1 MVVLDDEETDMTLR
15 YRVEI
20 RGTLPD
26 GLTNELHRRFG
37 EFTHHTDNGRT
48 VLTHLDL
55 DQAALR
61 AVLDQLWDLHSEIHL
76 VTTIDDD
83 VTGEHR

>member
-1 MVVLDDEETDMTLR
+1 MTTC

-26 GLTNELHRRFG
+26 GLTNELRRRFG
-37 EFTHHTDNGRT
+37 EFAHHTENDRT
-48 VLTHLDL
+48 VLTGLDL

-61 AVLDQLWDLHSEIHL
+61 ALLDQLWDVHSEIHL
-76 VTTIDDD
+76 VTTDDE
-83 VTGEHR
+83 TTREHR

>member
-1 MVVLDDEETDMTLR
+1 MTLR

-20 RGTLPD
+20 RGALPD
-26 GLTNELHRRFG
+26 GLANELRRRFG
-37 EFTHHTDNGRT
+37 EFTHHTEHGRT

-61 AVLDQLWDLHSEIHL
+61 ALLDQLWDVHSEIHL
-76 VTTIDDD
+76 VTTIDNE
-83 VTGEHR
+83 VTREHR

>member
-1 MVVLDDEETDMTLR
+1 MVVLDEEENDMTLR

-20 RGTLPD
+20 RGALPD
-26 GLTNELHRRFG
+26 RLADELRRRFG
-37 EFTHHTDNGRT
+37 EFTHHTEYDRT

-61 AVLDQLWDLHSEIHL
+61 ALLDQLWDVHSEIHL
-76 VTTIDDD
+76 VSTIDDE
-83 VTGEHR
+83 VTREH

>member
-1 MVVLDDEETDMTLR
+1 MTLR

-20 RGTLPD
+20 RGALPD
-26 GLTNELHRRFG
+26 GLANELRRRFG
-37 EFTHHTDNGRT
+37 EFTHHTEHDRT

-61 AVLDQLWDLHSEIHL
+61 ALLDQLWDVHSEVHL
-76 VTTIDDD
+76 VTTTDNE
-83 VTGEHR
+83 VVREHR

>member
-1 MVVLDDEETDMTLR
+1 MTLR

-20 RGTLPD
+20 RGALPD
-26 GLTNELHRRFG
+26 GLANELRRRFG
-37 EFTHHTDNGRT
+37 EFAHHTENGQT

-61 AVLDQLWDLHSEIHL
+61 ALLDQLWDAHSEVRL
-76 VTTIDDD
+76 VTTIDDE
-83 VTGEHR
+83 VNREHR

>member
-1 MVVLDDEETDMTLR
+1 MTLR

-20 RGTLPD
+20 HGALPD
-26 GLTNELHRRFG
+26 GLTNELRRRFG
-37 EFTHHTDNGRT
+37 EFAHHTENDRT

-61 AVLDQLWDLHSEIHL
+61 ALLDQLWDAHSEVRL

-83 VTGEHR
+83 VNQEHR

>member
-1 MVVLDDEETDMTLR
+1 MKLR

-20 RGTLPD
+20 RGAVPS
-26 GLTNELHRRFG
+26 GLANELRRRFG
-37 EFTHHTDNGRT
+37 EFTHHTEHGRT

-61 AVLDQLWDLHSEIHL
+61 ALLDQLWDVHSELRL
-76 VTTIDDD
+76 VATTDDE
-83 VTGEHR
+83 TTLEHR